1 MAQTTK
7 KTASTKSNA
16 PALAYRTMQKPHA
29 TSYAGENDELTI
41 SHNAGLVAIINPQTK
56 KKTIAVTVGTE
67 TTGLRKDGTPWSRHK
82 NVILPVDTLE
92 SLITSLQAAMT
103 LVQKHDI
110 KAGVVYSASAV
121 DLAFI
126 NQNQAEPE
134 AEPVAQTTTT
144 KAAGKNSAPAAAAAK
159 QAKAEPE
166 TPAMTVAGWLAEN
179 AAEYT
184 EAAEFIGH
192 IVENEAGYQGKAVL
206 RQAYNLLAE
215 KFGKDKLQGQ
225 PALETVA
232 QHIAAVFFKPKA
244 KPAAKPEVQA
254 AKPAAKPA
262 AAKPGAA
269 KPTTAVNAADL
280 PEDEDEDLGTQLP
293 DFDLAD
299 VDLLF

>member
-29 TSYAGENDELTI
+29 TSYGGENDELTI

-92 SLITSLQAAMT
+92 SLIASLQAAMT

-134 AEPVAQTTTT
+134 AEPVAQTST
-144 KAAGKNSAPAAAAAK
+144 KAAGKNAAAAK
-159 QAKAEPE
+159 QDKVAEPE

-179 AAEYT
+179 AAEYK
-184 EAAEFIGH
+184 EPAEFIEH
-192 IVENEAGYQGKAVL
+192 IVENEEGYQGKAVL

-225 PALETVA
+225 PALDTVA

-254 AKPAAKPA
+254 AKPAVKPAAVKPA
-262 AAKPGAA
+262 AAKPAV
-269 KPTTAVNAADL
+269 VNAAEL
-280 PEDEDEDLGTQLP
+280 PEDDEDLTAQLP
-293 DFDLAD
+293 DFDLSD
-299 VDLLF
+299 MGLVL

>member
-16 PALAYRTMQKPHA
+16 PALAYRAMQKPHA

-92 SLITSLQAAMT
+92 SLIASLQAAMT

-144 KAAGKNSAPAAAAAK
+144 KAAGKNAAPAAAAAK

-179 AAEYT
+179 ATEYK
-184 EAAEFIGH
+184 EPAEFIEH
-192 IVENEAGYQGKAVL
+192 IMDNEEGYQGKAVL

-225 PALETVA
+225 PALDTVA

-254 AKPAAKPA
+254 AKPAVKPAAVKPA
-262 AAKPGAA
+262 AAKPAV
-269 KPTTAVNAADL
+269 VNAAEL
-280 PEDEDEDLGTQLP
+280 PEDDEDLTTQLP

-299 VDLLF
+299 VDLIL

>member
-67 TTGLRKDGTPWSRHK
+67 TTGLRNDGTPWSRHR
-82 NVILPVDTLE
+82 NVILSVDTLE
-92 SLITSLQAAMT
+92 TLIASLQTALTM
-103 LVQKHDI
+103 VQKHNIQAD
-110 KAGVVYSASAV
+110 VVYTASAA

-134 AEPVAQTTTT
+134 AQTTTT

-166 TPAMTVAGWLAEN
+166 TQATTVAGWLAEN

-192 IVENEAGYQGKAVL
+192 IVENEEGYQGKAVL

-225 PALETVA
+225 PALDTVA

-262 AAKPGAA
+262 AVKPGAA

-280 PEDEDEDLGTQLP
+280 PEDDEDLTAQLP
-293 DFDLAD
+293 DFDLSD
-299 VDLLF
+299 IGLVL

>member
-7 KTASTKSNA
+7 KTASKSA
-16 PALAYRTMQKPHA
+16 PALAYRAMQKPHA

-67 TTGLRKDGTPWSRHK
+67 TTGLRKDGTPWSRHR
-82 NVILPVDTLE
+82 NVILSVDTLE
-92 SLITSLQAAMT
+92 TLIESLQTALMM
-103 LVQKHDI
+103 VQKHNIQAD
-110 KAGVVYSASAV
+110 VVYTASAA

-126 NQNQAEPE
+126 SQNPAAPE
-134 AEPVAQTTTT
+134 AEPVAQTST
-144 KAAGKNSAPAAAAAK
+144 KAAGKNAAPAAAAAK

-179 AAEYT
+179 AAEYP

-192 IVENEAGYQGKAVL
+192 IVENEEGYQGKAVL

-225 PALETVA
+225 PALDTVA

-262 AAKPGAA
+262 AVKTGAA

>member
-1 MAQTTK
+1 MAQTTTTK

-16 PALAYRTMQKPHA
+16 PALAYRAMQKPHA

-67 TTGLRKDGTPWSRHK
+67 TTGLRKDGTPWIRHK

-92 SLITSLQAAMT
+92 TLIASLQAALT
-103 LVQKHDI
+103 TVQKHNI

-126 NQNQAEPE
+126 SQNHAEPE
-134 AEPVAQTTTT
+134 AEPVAQTTT
-144 KAAGKNSAPAAAAAK
+144 KAAGKNAAAQAK
-159 QAKAEPE
+159 QAKVAEPE

-179 AAEYT
+179 AAEYK
-184 EAAEFIGH
+184 EPAEFIEH
-192 IVENEAGYQGKAVL
+192 IMDNEAGYQGKAVL

-225 PALETVA
+225 PALDTVA

-254 AKPAAKPA
+254 AKPAVKPA
-262 AAKPGAA
+262 AVKPAAA
-269 KPTTAVNAADL
+269 KPTTAVNAAEL

-299 VDLLF
+299 VDLIL

>member
-1 MAQTTK
+1 MAQTTTK

-16 PALAYRTMQKPHA
+16 PALAYRAMQKPHA
-29 TSYAGENDELTI
+29 TSVAGENDELTI

-82 NVILPVDTLE
+82 NVILPVDTLA
-92 SLITSLQAAMT
+92 SLIASLQAALTM
-103 LVQKHDI
+103 VQKHDI
-110 KAGVVYSASAV
+110 KAGVVYSASAA

-134 AEPVAQTTTT
+134 AEPIAQTTT
-144 KAAGKNSAPAAAAAK
+144 KAAGKHAAPAAAAAK
-159 QAKAEPE
+159 QAKDEPE

-192 IVENEAGYQGKAVL
+192 IVENEDGYQGKAVL

-225 PALETVA
+225 PALDTVA

-269 KPTTAVNAADL
+269 KPTTAVNAAEL
-280 PEDEDEDLGTQLP
+280 PEDDEDLTAQLP

-299 VDLLF
+299 VDLIL

>member
-16 PALAYRTMQKPHA
+16 PALAYRAMQKPHA

-67 TTGLRKDGTPWSRHK
+67 TTGLRKDGTPWIRHK

-92 SLITSLQAAMT
+92 TLIASLQAALT
-103 LVQKHDI
+103 TVQKHNI

-126 NQNQAEPE
+126 SQNHAEPE
-134 AEPVAQTTTT
+134 AEPVAQTST

-166 TPAMTVAGWLAEN
+166 TQAMTVAGWLAEN
-179 AAEYT
+179 AAEYK
-184 EAAEFIGH
+184 EPAEFIEH
-192 IVENEAGYQGKAVL
+192 IMDNEAGYQGKAVL

-254 AKPAAKPA
+254 AKPAVKPAAVKPA
-262 AAKPGAA
+262 AAKPAV
-269 KPTTAVNAADL
+269 VNAAELLED
-280 PEDEDEDLGTQLP
+280 EDEDEDLGTQLP

-299 VDLLF
+299 VDLII

>member
-7 KTASTKSNA
+7 KTASKSA
-16 PALAYRTMQKPHA
+16 PALAYRAMQKPHA

-92 SLITSLQAAMT
+92 SLIASLQAAMT

-144 KAAGKNSAPAAAAAK
+144 KATGKNAAPAAAAAK

-179 AAEYT
+179 AAEYN

-192 IVENEAGYQGKAVL
+192 IVENEEGYQGKAVL

-225 PALETVA
+225 PALDTVA

-262 AAKPGAA
+262 AAVKPGAA
-269 KPTTAVNAADL
+269 KPTTAVNAAEL
-280 PEDEDEDLGTQLP
+280 PEDEDDEDLTAQLP
-293 DFDLAD
+293 DFDLSD
-299 VDLLF
+299 MGLVL

>member
-7 KTASTKSNA
+7 KTASTKSA
-16 PALAYRTMQKPHA
+16 PALAYRAMQKPHA

-92 SLITSLQAAMT
+92 TLIASLQTALT
-103 LVQKHDI
+103 TVQKHNI
-110 KAGVVYSASAV
+110 QAGVVYTASAV

-134 AEPVAQTTTT
+134 AEPVAQTST
-144 KAAGKNSAPAAAAAK
+144 KAAGKKAAPAAAAAK

-166 TPAMTVAGWLAEN
+166 TPATTVAGWLAEN

-192 IVENEAGYQGKAVL
+192 IVENEEGYQGKAVL

-225 PALETVA
+225 PALDTVA

-262 AAKPGAA
+262 AFKPAPAKPAV
-269 KPTTAVNAADL
+269 VNAAEL
-280 PEDEDEDLGTQLP
+280 PEDDEDLTAQLP
-293 DFDLAD
+293 DFDLSD
-299 VDLLF
+299 IGLVL

>member
-7 KTASTKSNA
+7 KTASKSA
-16 PALAYRTMQKPHA
+16 PALAYRAMQKPHA

-92 SLITSLQAAMT
+92 SLIASLQAAMT

-134 AEPVAQTTTT
+134 AQTTTT
-144 KAAGKNSAPAAAAAK
+144 KAAGKNAAPAAAAAK

-179 AAEYT
+179 AAEYS

-192 IVENEAGYQGKAVL
+192 IVENEEGYQGKAVL

-225 PALETVA
+225 PALDTVA

-262 AAKPGAA
+262 AVKPAAA
-269 KPTTAVNAADL
+269 KPAVVNAAEL
-280 PEDEDEDLGTQLP
+280 PEDEDDEDLTAQLP
-293 DFDLAD
+293 DFDLSD
-299 VDLLF
+299 IGLVL

>member
-103 LVQKHDI
+103 LVQKHNIQAD
-110 KAGVVYSASAV
+110 VVYSASAV

-126 NQNQAEPE
+126 SQNPATPV

-144 KAAGKNSAPAAAAAK
+144 KAAGKNAAPAAAAAK

-192 IVENEAGYQGKAVL
+192 IVENEEGYQGKAVL

-254 AKPAAKPA
+254 AKPAAV
-262 AAKPGAA
+262 KPGAA

-280 PEDEDEDLGTQLP
+280 PEDEDEDEDLTTQLP

-299 VDLLF
+299 VDQLF